1 MHKVTRIS
9 MLQPAHSPAEWIS
22 GLFLSLC
29 YYNSDLTNILIPA
42 LDACVNFSRMVT
54 GGLAN
59 MSSSIML
66 QHIKLF
72 SKMLMPPYIPTA
84 VYTLLLS
91 HIFPN
96 T

>member
-1 MHKVTRIS
+1 
-9 MLQPAHSPAEWIS
+9 MLQPAHSPAERLS

-29 YYNSDLTNILIPA
+29 YYNNDLTNILIPA
-42 LDACVNFSRMVT
+42 LDACVNFSRMIT

-59 MSSSIML
+59 TTSSIML

-72 SKMLMPPYIPTA
+72 SKMLMPAYIPTA

-91 HIFPN
+91 YIFPN